1 MKKLRKKNYFINNLD
16 VNIITQVPKI
26 SKYKNKMIKIIS
38 DICKISTTR
47 INIKGTTTEQLG
59 FLGRKEGIACQVSVT
74 ISKNGKK

>member
-1 MKKLRKKNYFINNLD
+1 MSVSKALELNRKL
-16 VNIITQVPKI
+16 
-26 SKYKNKMIKIIS
+26 
-38 DICKISTTR
+38 